1 MATNDKFLEKIDKSN
16 NVFLKLISKVSS
28 INNNDEDEN
37 LEKSILIQ
45 LKVYNQ

>member
-1 MATNDKFLEKIDKSN
+1 MGFVATNDKFLEKIDKSN

-37 LEKSILIQ
+37 L
-45 LKVYNQ
+45 

>member
-28 INNNDEDEN
+28 INNNDEDEK
-37 LEKSILIQ
+37 L
-45 LKVYNQ
+45 